1 MGVNVGQIYD
11 VLKTGEKILALL
23 GEIKQANTEA
33 VQKAESI
40 RQEAAKEEQVSRGKL
55 ESAKSTEN
63 ECKIAWRL
71 AKAALTAAE
80 AKMAAAAAVGNPV
93 AISSAIKWLMAA
105 QAAEAVASKAYQDA
119 EAHRMQMEA
128 RYQLASDAKRRAD
141 LMVDKLS
148 ETIDRCSR
156 IIFPLSEDTAKR
168 LTKAEGHLSD
178 YQQQAAVSINTA
190 PLASTPVHSSGCRG
204 VSVPPKRPGSKIDIN
219 LPASPQGQSGNSISQ
234 GDSAAGHSAAFTATG
249 KSSQVKP
256 VSGEILAEQKEK
268 EENNPPEEAKDHF
281 SEELEKY
288 IQWMRYVTQSEVVKP
303 QEIIERMNPPEDI
316 QLGLLENLYRTD
328 PHFHDRV
335 DSYRRKLGE
344 GGKQEEYVR
353 TQSRRNMAGGLGEY
367 IIRDG
372 MAPFAETVETQ
383 TRQDLKDG
391 RYTKIDIVL
400 NNLKRPMV
408 FGRGE
413 GMAAMKGGNVAIEVK
428 SGHEDYLKA
437 QEEHILTQV
446 EGHADYE
453 LSLVLFSRDIK
464 DMSGESAYRD
474 EIKEAGSK
482 PLGMLP
488 RKDDLNAVVWD
499 FLTLKY
505 GGEGEKA

>member
-11 VLKTGEKILALL
+11 VRKTGEKILALL
-23 GEIKQANTEA
+23 REIKQANTEA
-33 VQKAESI
+33 VQTAESI
-40 RQEAAKEEQVSRGKL
+40 RQEAAKEEQISRGKL

-63 ECKIAWRL
+63 KCKIAWSL
-71 AKAALTAAE
+71 AKAALTVAE
-80 AKMAAAAAVGNPV
+80 AKMAAAVGNPV
-93 AISSAIKWLMAA
+93 AISSAIQCLMAA
-105 QAAEAVASKAYQDA
+105 KAAEAVASKAYHEA

-128 RYQLASDAKRRAD
+128 RYQLASNAKCRAD

-178 YQQQAAVSINTA
+178 YQQQAVASINTA
-190 PLASTPVHSSGCRG
+190 PLASTTVHPSGRRG
-204 VSVPPKRPGSKIDIN
+204 VSVPTKRPGSKIDIN
-219 LPASPQGQSGNSISQ
+219 LPASIQGQSGNSISQ
-234 GDSAAGHSAAFTATG
+234 GDSAVSHSAAFAATG
-249 KSSQVKP
+249 KSSQVKSVP
-256 VSGEILAEQKEK
+256 GEILAEQKEK
-268 EENNPPEEAKDHF
+268 EENNPPEEPEDHF

-288 IQWMRYVTQSEVVKP
+288 IQWMQYVTQSEVVKP
-303 QEIIERMNPPEDI
+303 QEIIERMNPLEDI

-335 DSYRRKLGE
+335 DSYRRKIGE

-353 TQSRRNMAGGLGEY
+353 TQSRRNMAGGLGED

-372 MAPFAETVETQ
+372 MAPFAETVEMQ

-400 NNLKRPMV
+400 KNLKRPMV

-413 GMAAMKGGNVAIEVK
+413 GMAAMKGGSVAIEVK

-437 QEEHILTQV
+437 QEGHILTQV

-482 PLGMLP
+482 PLGVLP

-499 FLTLKY
+499 FLTLKH

>member
-1 MGVNVGQIYD
+1 M
-11 VLKTGEKILALL
+11 
-23 GEIKQANTEA
+23 
-33 VQKAESI
+33 
-40 RQEAAKEEQVSRGKL
+40 
-55 ESAKSTEN
+55 
-63 ECKIAWRL
+63 
-71 AKAALTAAE
+71 
-80 AKMAAAAAVGNPV
+80 
-93 AISSAIKWLMAA
+93 
-105 QAAEAVASKAYQDA
+105 
-119 EAHRMQMEA
+119 
-128 RYQLASDAKRRAD
+128 
-141 LMVDKLS
+141 
-148 ETIDRCSR
+148 
-156 IIFPLSEDTAKR
+156 
-168 LTKAEGHLSD
+168 
-178 YQQQAAVSINTA
+178 
-190 PLASTPVHSSGCRG
+190 
-204 VSVPPKRPGSKIDIN
+204 
-219 LPASPQGQSGNSISQ
+219 
-234 GDSAAGHSAAFTATG
+234 
-249 KSSQVKP
+249 
-256 VSGEILAEQKEK
+256 
-268 EENNPPEEAKDHF
+268 
-281 SEELEKY
+281 
-288 IQWMRYVTQSEVVKP
+288 TQSEVVKP

-335 DSYRRKLGE
+335 DSYRRKIGE